1 MNQEDIDNIGRSLEQ
16 ESELREKLKDRVTE
30 LERRTRTMTA
40 TLSQIH
46 STPKGECCIVHI
58 MSRLVLS
65 SLRSDLRNC
74 RVTVRN
80 IADVVPSDQFWRW
93 KDLWT
98 RPMQSLVFVATLS
111 RYLENRTLMTLT
123 ELNQEL
129 EIDEDIKDRFFI
141 PTEDYLQGV
150 ITMVNELARLSVN
163 TVILGNHEEPSE
175 ISAFVKEL
183 FAGFSMLNLKNDAL
197 RRRFDS
203 LKYDMQKIEE
213 VVYDISIRKLANS
226 QKT

>member
-46 STPKGECCIVHI
+46 STPKGELG
-58 MSRLVLS
+58 LVLS

-93 KDLWT
+93 KDFWT

-111 RYLENRTLMTLT
+111 KYLENRTLMTLT

-163 TVILGNHEEPSE
+163 TVILGNYEEPSE